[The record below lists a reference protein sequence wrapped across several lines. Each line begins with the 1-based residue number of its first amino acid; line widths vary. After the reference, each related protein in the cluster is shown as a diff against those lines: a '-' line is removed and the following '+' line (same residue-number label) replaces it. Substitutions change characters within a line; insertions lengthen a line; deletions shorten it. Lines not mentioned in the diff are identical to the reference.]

1 MEVHDT
7 DTINKLESKKLTN
20 DQAQSIEGSIT
31 IQELSHSLNNMNND
45 KSPGPDGFT
54 VEFYK
59 TLWPELSMFLLRSI
73 NYAFKKGSF
82 LNTRTEG
89 NIILIPKG
97 NKPRKYIKN
106 WRPISLLNVSYKL
119 ASTSIANRIKGML
132 PHIINEDQTGFVPG
146 RFIGENIR
154 LIYDLIQYTDLK
166 EIPGMLLLIDFE
178 KAFDTVSH
186 DFISKSL
193 EFFNF
198 GPGIIK
204 WFRTLYSN
212 ASSRVIINGHL
223 SNAFAIN
230 RGCRQGDTLSPYLFV
245 IAVEILAL
253 MIRKNKLIKGIKI
266 DDVNLNVTQYADDTT
281 VILDGTEK
289 SLEQVL
295 TTLDTFQQMCGL
307 KINQQKTSVVW
318 IGNRKGN
325 SPICSHLNLDWKLN
339 GKFDMLGVNKFYK
352 GFRINA
358 KKY

>member
-1 MEVHDT
+1 MV
-7 DTINKLESKKLTN
+7 
-20 DQAQSIEGSIT
+20 
-31 IQELSHSLNNMNND
+31 
-45 KSPGPDGFT
+45 
-54 VEFYK
+54 
-59 TLWPELSMFLLRSI
+59 
-73 NYAFKKGSF
+73 
-82 LNTRTEG
+82 
-89 NIILIPKG
+89 
-97 NKPRKYIKN
+97 
-106 WRPISLLNVSYKL
+106 
-119 ASTSIANRIKGML
+119 
-132 PHIINEDQTGFVPG
+132 PH
-146 RFIGENIR
+146 
-154 LIYDLIQYTDLK
+154 
-166 EIPGMLLLIDFE
+166 
-178 KAFDTVSH
+178 
-186 DFISKSL
+186 
-193 EFFNF
+193 FN
-198 GPGIIK
+198 
-204 WFRTLYSN
+204 SN

-339 GKFDMLGVNKFYK
+339 GKFDMLGVTFDTDLKNMTQIHFTKAFESMQK
-352 GFRINA
+352 TIDIMVKALFNSIWKSNGC
-358 KKY
+358 